1 PPQGHRSRPR
11 PLAAGDP
18 GGRAR
23 RSARGSG
30 GRGGGRHARR
40 RPVGGGGGAPRQAT
54 HRGRAALHRRLGV
67 RGDRDHDGDFRA
79 GRTAQRP
86 RGTQAPQ
93 RGTHQ
98 MSKINVNHHRDAD
111 EEEMER
117 TLRAALHSDTV
128 APPSIVD
135 AAEAAGLLDV
145 AYARLDSPVGTL
157 VLASTP
163 QGLARLAYVD
173 EGQEDAVM
181 EEIAGRLSPRMLSAP
196 RRLDEPRRE
205 LDEYFAGRRRAFDL
219 TLDLRL
225 LSDFT
230 RRILDATARIPYGEV
245 ATYKDVAAAAGS
257 PRGSRA
263 AGNALGSNPLPIV
276 LPCHRV
282 VHSSGGL
289 GGYTGGVARKR
300 VLLAIEGRPE

>member
-1 PPQGHRSRPR
+1 
-11 PLAAGDP
+11 
-18 GGRAR
+18 
-23 RSARGSG
+23 
-30 GRGGGRHARR
+30 
-40 RPVGGGGGAPRQAT
+40 
-54 HRGRAALHRRLGV
+54 
-67 RGDRDHDGDFRA
+67 
-79 GRTAQRP
+79 
-86 RGTQAPQ
+86 
-93 RGTHQ
+93 
-98 MSKINVNHHRDAD
+98 MSEINVNHHREGDD
-111 EEEMER
+111 EEIER
-117 TLRAALHSDTV
+117 TLRAALRRGHDTV

-135 AAEAAGLLDV
+135 AAADAGLLDV

-173 EGQEDAVM
+173 AGQEDAVM
-181 EEIAGRLSPRMLSAP
+181 QEIAGRLSPRMLSAP

-205 LDEYFAGRRRAFDL
+205 LDQYFAGRRRAFDL

-230 RRILDATARIPYGEV
+230 RRILAATAEIPYGEV
-245 ATYKDVAAAAGS
+245 STYKQVASAAGS

-282 VHSSGGL
+282 LHSGGGL
-289 GGYTGGVARKR
+289 GGYTGGLARKR
-300 VLLAIEGRPE
+300 VLLGIEGRLDD

>member
-1 PPQGHRSRPR
+1 MIQINLNHHS
-11 PLAAGDP
+11 
-18 GGRAR
+18 
-23 RSARGSG
+23 
-30 GRGGGRHARR
+30 
-40 RPVGGGGGAPRQAT
+40 
-54 HRGRAALHRRLGV
+54 
-67 RGDRDHDGDFRA
+67 DGDDQEIERA
-79 GRTAQRP
+79 
-86 RGTQAPQ
+86 
-93 RGTHQ
+93 
-98 MSKINVNHHRDAD
+98 
-111 EEEMER
+111 
-117 TLRAALHSDTV
+117 LRAALQGGHAATE
-128 APPSIVD
+128 PPSIVD
-135 AAEAAGLLDV
+135 AAATAGLLDV

-181 EEIAGRLSPRMLSAP
+181 NDIAARLSPRMLSAP

-205 LDEYFAGRRRAFDL
+205 LDEYFAGRRRAFQL

-230 RRILDATARIPYGEV
+230 RRVLDATAEIPYGEV
-245 ATYKDVAAAAGS
+245 ATYKEVAAAAGS

-282 VHSSGGL
+282 LHSGGGL
-289 GGYTGGVARKR
+289 GGYTGGLARKR
-300 VLLAIEGRPE
+300 VLLAIEGRPAE

>member
-1 PPQGHRSRPR
+1 
-11 PLAAGDP
+11 
-18 GGRAR
+18 
-23 RSARGSG
+23 
-30 GRGGGRHARR
+30 
-40 RPVGGGGGAPRQAT
+40 
-54 HRGRAALHRRLGV
+54 
-67 RGDRDHDGDFRA
+67 
-79 GRTAQRP
+79 
-86 RGTQAPQ
+86 
-93 RGTHQ
+93 

-117 TLRAALHSDTV
+117 TLRAALHGDTV

-181 EEIAGRLSPRMLSAP
+181 EEIAGGLSPRMLSAP

-230 RRILDATARIPYGEV
+230 RRILAATAEIPYGEV
-245 ATYKDVAAAAGS
+245 STYKQVATAAGS

-282 VHSSGGL
+282 LHSGGGL
-289 GGYTGGVARKR
+289 GGYTGGLARKR